1 MSFATDLWNRA
12 AHAAHATPDDRNR
25 YVDFLRA
32 ASITVV
38 ILGHWL
44 VAAPYVTEADGLVA
58 GNMLELAPWTQWLT
72 LAVQVM
78 PIFFLV
84 GGYSNH
90 VAWTSALRNGTPYP
104 TWLAA
109 RFRRLIGPV
118 IPVLLAWVGI
128 AIAGSFLGADPALLG
143 LLSQAALVPTWFLAV
158 YVMVGVLVPITYHA
172 WQRYGFGSFAALV
185 AGAAL
190 VDVVAFASGVRALGL
205 VNYFFV
211 WLAVHQLGYAW
222 RENRFR
228 GRLLWF
234 AGGAVAT
241 AALIAFGPYPLA
253 MVGFPGM
260 EVSNTSPPTL
270 ALLALGIAQSG
281 LVLTAE
287 PFVRRVLDRARVW
300 TATVLVNGLIMSV
313 YLWHMTA
320 MIAVYALLHV
330 AGTGLD
336 LIPDTEAWWT
346 SRPLYM
352 LGFALFLFPL
362 TLIVQRFE
370 QPMAKMVECSRRR
383 LVAGA
388 SLVCVGLAMISAG
401 GVAAAEGVR
410 VLPNLLPFAGAG
422 LAGFGP
428 LKALATVGLSGGLS
442 DGNGS
447 A

>member
-1 MSFATDLWNRA
+1 MSFATDLWQRA
-12 AHAAHATPDDRNR
+12 AHAAHATPDERNR

-44 VAAPYVTEADGLVA
+44 VAAPHLADSGELVA

-84 GGYSNH
+84 GGYANA
-90 VAWTSALRNGTPYP
+90 VAWESAVRRNTPYP
-104 TWLAA
+104 EWLGA
-109 RFRRLIGPV
+109 RFRRLIAPV
-118 IPVLLAWVGI
+118 IPVLLSWVGI
-128 AIAGSFLGADPALLG
+128 AVAGVALGADPTFLG

-158 YVMVGVLVPITYHA
+158 YVMVGVLVPITHRA
-172 WQRYGFGSFAALV
+172 WKRHGFYSVATLV
-185 AGAAL
+185 AGAAI
-190 VDVVAFASGVRALGL
+190 VDLISFSASVRSLGL

-222 RENRFR
+222 RDGRFR
-228 GRLLWF
+228 GRLVWA

-241 AALIAFGPYPLA
+241 ALLVRFGPYPLA

-260 EVSNTSPPTL
+260 EISNTSPPTL
-270 ALLALGIAQSG
+270 ALLTLGIAQSG
-281 LVLTAE
+281 LVLAAE
-287 PFVRRVLDRARVW
+287 PLVRRVLDSLRAW

-320 MIAVYALLHV
+320 MIAVYALLHL
-330 AGTGLD
+330 AGTGLELVPNSD
-336 LIPDTEAWWT
+336 AWWS

-362 TLIVQRFE
+362 TLVVQRFE
-370 QPMAKMVECSRRR
+370 KPVALAVDSSRRR

-388 SLVCVGLAMISAG
+388 SMVCVGLAMISAG

-410 VLPNLLPFAGAG
+410 IVPNLLPFCGAG

-428 LKALATVGLSGGLS
+428 LKALATVGLSGGKS
-442 DGNGS
+442 S